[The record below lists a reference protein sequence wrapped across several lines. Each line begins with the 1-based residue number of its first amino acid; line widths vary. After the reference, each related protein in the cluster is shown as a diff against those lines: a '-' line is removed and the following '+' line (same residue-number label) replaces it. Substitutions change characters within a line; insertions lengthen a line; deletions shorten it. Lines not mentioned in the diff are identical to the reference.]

1 VERLEADPRLTS
13 YRYLSA
19 TKADMLRRLDRSTE
33 AALAYRE
40 ALALADNAAEK
51 RFLVGRLNEV
61 TAAG

>member
-1 VERLEADPRLTS
+1 V
-13 YRYLSA
+13 
-19 TKADMLRRLDRSTE
+19 LRRFAFR
-33 AALAYRE
+33 AGAPLAYRE